1 MINLSE
7 KAGQFMAEE
16 ISEAKVN
23 ELAYKNACNQMSITE
38 SGINSLKSILKNF
51 PSCVD
56 PFIKFIKDFN
66 ESIKKIYRNTPF
78 SSYIEVIIKS
88 QEEIMNEFDTLN
100 KEMAKLYSKTSAW
113 NLIFQE
119 AKEQKKIREEK
130 KKKFEHY
137 EQKLHKIDLK
147 KKKNDE
153 LISRNEQ
160 KYKTAASEY
169 VEISD
174 SSQDMIKNSLLLSWN
189 LVSPIISDF
198 ILIKKKAF
206 NNIVFILNE
215 FSDIQQ
221 KFEEIKP
228 VKIETKDKNKN
239 KIIINKKVNAN
250 NNTKNLNKNNSLR
263 QSRKSAISLSVYMKF
278 KGNKDNISKANENN
292 ITYGRLTNSF
302 GKIPLDRYQL
312 FYQIEDEPY

>member
-1 MINLSE
+1 MNNLAE

-16 ISEAKVN
+16 ISEAKVK
-23 ELAYKNACNQMSITE
+23 ELAYKNACNQMNITE
-38 SGINSLKSILKNF
+38 TGINSLKSILKNF
-51 PSCVD
+51 SSCVD

-66 ESIKKIYRNTPF
+66 ESIKKIYKNTPF
-78 SSYIEVIIKS
+78 NSYIEVIIKS
-88 QEEIMNEFDTLN
+88 QEEIMNELDTLN
-100 KEMAKLYSKTSAW
+100 KEMVKLYSKTSAW

-147 KKKNDE
+147 KKKDDE

-160 KYKTAASEY
+160 KYKAAASEY

-174 SSQDMIKNSLLLSWN
+174 DSLDLIKKSLILSWN
-189 LVSPIISDF
+189 LVNPIISEF
-198 ILIKKKAF
+198 IMIKKKAF
-206 NNIVFILNE
+206 NNIVVNLNE
-215 FSDIQQ
+215 FSNIEQ

-228 VKIETKDKNKN
+228 AKIESKN
-239 KIIINKKVNAN
+239 KISDKKINSSN
-250 NNTKNLNKNNSLR
+250 NNKTLNKNSSLR
-263 QSRKSAISLSVYMKF
+263 QSRRSAISLSVYMKF
-278 KGNKDNISKANENN
+278 TGNNSKNPNTPD

-302 GKIPLDRYQL
+302 GKIPIDRYQL